1 MKVVKKNI
9 YNKGGKVKETPEEKK
24 KRLEAEAA
32 AKKKEN
38 EAKKKEKS
46 KIKKSKET
54 QVAVQKD
61 NTREQNKNLNA
72 AREEYR
78 ESKRSEDSKIVLDE
92 AKAIKATGDW
102 FQGAVAGDVAPR
114 TRKKIRQSFRVNKKK

>member
-32 AKKKEN
+32 SKKKEN
-38 EAKKKEKS
+38 EEKKKEKT

-61 NTREQNKNLNA
+61 NTRAQNKNLNA

-102 FQGAVAGDVAPR
+102 FSGAVAGAVAPK
-114 TRKKIRQSFRVNKKK
+114 TRKEIRRSVRVNKKK